1 MMGSHSGKR
10 TDDNNTASPIAG
22 KIDDTDAAASG
33 GSNPGAADPPQGE
46 DRNEQSREQLEQ
58 ELAEAN
64 ARALRAQAELENYRK
79 RARRELEDETRYAA
93 LPLMRDILQ
102 VVDNLQLAI
111 QAAERHQDNAGLLE
125 GVQMVSRQLAEV
137 LRRHDCVEIEADGQ
151 QFDPHLHEA
160 ILFEPSDQHPA
171 GENTRVA
178 RGGYRLHER
187 VVRPAQVCV
196 SRGAPDASG
205 PAPSGS

>member
-1 MMGSHSGKR
+1 MMESQSGKR
-10 TDDNNTASPIAG
+10 TDEKSGSPSAEKADNA
-22 KIDDTDAAASG
+22 DA
-33 GSNPGAADPPQGE
+33 PE
-46 DRNEQSREQLEQ
+46 REQDPRAAVFSEGEAGGGQGRDQLER
-58 ELAEAN
+58 ELADAN
-64 ARALRAQAELENYRK
+64 ARALRAQAELENFRK
-79 RARRELEDETRYAA
+79 RARRELEEETRYAA

-111 QAAERHQDNAGLLE
+111 QAAEQHQDSAGLLE
-125 GVQMVSRQLAEV
+125 GVQMVSRQLTDV

-151 QFDPHLHEA
+151 PFDPHLHEA
-160 ILFEPSDQHPA
+160 ILFEPSEQHPA

-196 SRGAPDASG
+196 SRGKPDADNS
-205 PAPSGS
+205 AASGS